1 MQHPRQALLRDVDGE
16 RFDLAGPQGHDAIV
30 DSRQRE
36 ASDAIEQ
43 APHRQHT
50 LHSVRFRA
58 SAKTYLFRCASSPH
72 ATRFAGLARGP
83 RIDPHF
89 AAATT
94 VRAIL
99 TALCAV

>member
-1 MQHPRQALLRDVDGE
+1 MDG
-16 RFDLAGPQGHDAIV
+16 
-30 DSRQRE
+30 RQRE
-36 ASDAIEQ
+36 APDTVEQ

-50 LHSVRFRA
+50 LHNVRFRA

-94 VRAIL
+94 VRAML

>member
-1 MQHPRQALLRDVDGE
+1 MQHPRQALLRDADGE

-30 DSRQRE
+30 DGRQRE
-36 ASDAIEQ
+36 ASYSVEQ
-43 APHRQHT
+43 APH
-50 LHSVRFRA
+50 
-58 SAKTYLFRCASSPH
+58 
-72 ATRFAGLARGP
+72 GD
-83 RIDPHF
+83 DPHL

>member
-1 MQHPRQALLRDVDGE
+1 MQHPRQALLRDADGE

-30 DSRQRE
+30 DGRQRE
-36 ASDAIEQ
+36 ASYSIEKT
-43 APHRQHT
+43 PHGDN
-50 LHSVRFRA
+50 S
-58 SAKTYLFRCASSPH
+58 
-72 ATRFAGLARGP
+72 
-83 RIDPHF
+83 HF

>member
-1 MQHPRQALLRDVDGE
+1 MQHPRQAFLRDADGE

-36 ASDAIEQ
+36 ASDAIEETS
-43 APHRQHT
+43 H
-50 LHSVRFRA
+50 
-58 SAKTYLFRCASSPH
+58 
-72 ATRFAGLARGP
+72 GD
-83 RIDPHF
+83 DPHL